1 MSKPVTISSIEILA
15 LKKLAIISGALA
27 SSLTDQNSARELRAL
42 TKVLVDVIGRAD
54 RPHAEP
60 R

>member
-1 MSKPVTISSIEILA
+1 MSEAVTLSPIEILA

-27 SSLTDQNSARELRAL
+27 TSLKDQGAAREQRAL

-54 RPHAEP
+54 PPQR
-60 R
+60 